1 MIRINVA
8 LKVSPDKRAEAL
20 RTALRLAE
28 ASEREA
34 GCIGYDVYEHASRP
48 DRLMIVETWETSEAL
63 ARHERTPH
71 FAALVPRLRDELTL
85 EMKAERFSF

>member
-20 RTALRLAE
+20 ETALRLAE
-28 ASEREA
+28 ASAREP
-34 GCIGYDVYEHASRP
+34 GCLGYEVYEKAACP
-48 DRLMIVETWETSEAL
+48 ERLMILETWESGEAL

-71 FAALVPRLRDELTL
+71 FTALVPRLRNKLTL
-85 EMKAERFSF
+85 EMKAERFAF